1 MRRQFWFST
10 AIAGFSAACL
20 FVTGPAHGQEPVPT
34 GEARPDQIKVIQ
46 VHGDVAS
53 LANTLAY
60 LAEGSRTQVMTD
72 ARTNSLIL
80 RGPAESL
87 ETIMAVIQRLDQPIR
102 QVEVRLLVAELA
114 GSSDATP
121 EFDADF
127 EVAVSQV
134 RKLQAEGDAAVLKR
148 IQLSSLENKAAT
160 VQLGETQALAV
171 GENFGPG
178 GRQPTRSYQ
187 MQDLGTLVEVT
198 PRVATDGKVLLDLS
212 FELTRLAPARRAE
225 PDEAD
230 PFVPQGRVTA
240 VLKSSLA
247 VPNDRTVTV
256 TDFASASTPADARL
270 LMLISARVVE

>member
-1 MRRQFWFST
+1 MRRHFWFST

-20 FVTGPAHGQEPVPT
+20 FVTGPARAQQEVPA
-34 GEARPDQIKVIQ
+34 GDAQPDQVKVIQ

-60 LAEGSRTQVMTD
+60 LAEGTRTQVMTD
-72 ARTNSLIL
+72 PRTNSLIL
-80 RGPAESL
+80 RGSAESL

-121 EFDADF
+121 EFDPDF
-127 EVAVSQV
+127 EVAVAQV
-134 RKLQAEGDAAVLKR
+134 RKLQTEGNATVLKR
-148 IQLSSLENKAAT
+148 IQLASLENKPAT
-160 VQLGETQALAV
+160 VQVGETQALAV

-178 GRQPTRSYQ
+178 GRQPQRSYQ
-187 MQDLGTLVEVT
+187 MQDMGTLVEVT
-198 PRVATDGKVLLDLS
+198 PRVAADGKVLLDLS
-212 FELTRLAPARRAE
+212 FELTRLAPARRPE

-240 VLKSSLA
+240 VLKSSVA
-247 VPNDRTVTV
+247 VPNGQTVTV
-256 TDFASASTPADARL
+256 TDFASAATPEDARL
-270 LMLISARVVE
+270 IMLLSARVVE